1 MELQPIHVGDDYIF
15 PLTDEMVEFMA
26 KHAERQRKIT
36 TRQEPI
42 KVRREYMP
50 QEFKVTPLFLATRLH
65 IAELWLESQR
75 GR

>member
-1 MELQPIHVGDDYIF
+1 
-15 PLTDEMVEFMA
+15 MA

-42 KVRREYMP
+42 EVRREYMP

-75 GR
+75 